1 MLGPFGAVILLVV
14 SAVFT
19 VLWKREEA
27 EYKRVYLVNPEFRYY
42 VVTDEM
48 EFETI
53 KSKDILN
60 EKTVN
65 RLELLECA
73 INVQNKCNE
82 SLNVLKAN
90 GKIGLFS
97 TLYNSTVGQLEDVK
111 EYPLRLVV
119 RLTTKRGRE
128 IEKRT
133 IALSVERLTELLGEE
148 EC

>member
-1 MLGPFGAVILLVV
+1 MLGSFVAVILLVV

-42 VVTDEM
+42 AVTDEM
-48 EFETI
+48 GFETI

-73 INVQNKCNE
+73 INVRNKCNE

-97 TLYNSTVGQLEDVK
+97 TLYNSTIDQLEDVK
-111 EYPLRLVV
+111 EYPFRVV
-119 RLTTKRGRE
+119 VKLTTKRGRE
-128 IEKRT
+128 IDKRT
-133 IALSVERLTELLGEE
+133 IALSVDRLAELLDEE

>member
-1 MLGPFGAVILLVV
+1 MLGSFGAVILLVV
-14 SAVFT
+14 SAALT
-19 VLWKREEA
+19 VLWKHEEA

-42 VVTDEM
+42 AVTDEM
-48 EFETI
+48 EFETV

-111 EYPLRLVV
+111 
-119 RLTTKRGRE
+119 
-128 IEKRT
+128 
-133 IALSVERLTELLGEE
+133 
-148 EC
+148 